1 MINETELIRKMLLF
15 SRKARAGIAGGGPA
29 AAKDPC
35 KKAHELGRK
44 LQQTT
49 LSEPLLS
56 REHLLMI
63 IQEFPQGIRQKAVA
77 EKAGVN
83 QSSASEL
90 ISKLAEAGYIRR
102 EPDPD
107 DKRATLIF
115 LTEKGKERA
124 MQVQEERKNL
134 YGGIFD
140 ALSEKEKQ
148 TLSDLLDKL
157 LKKQA

>member
-15 SRKARAGIAGGGPA
+15 SRKARAGIAGSGPA
-29 AAKDPC
+29 AGDPC

-44 LQQTT
+44 LQQPA

-56 REHLLMI
+56 REHLLVI
-63 IQEFPQGIRQKAVA
+63 IREYPQGIRQKAVA

-124 MQVQEERKNL
+124 LQVQEERKSL

-157 LKKQA
+157 LKKRA

>member
-15 SRKARAGIAGGGPA
+15 TRKARAGIAGSGPA
-29 AAKDPC
+29 AAGDLC
-35 KKAHELGRK
+35 RKAHELGRK
-44 LQQTT
+44 LQQTA
-49 LSEPLLS
+49 LSEPPLS
-56 REHLLMI
+56 REHLLVI
-63 IQEFPQGIRQKAVA
+63 IREYPQGIRQKVVA
-77 EKAGVN
+77 EQAGVN

-124 MQVQEERKNL
+124 LQVQEERKNM

-140 ALSEKEKQ
+140 ALSEKEKK

-157 LKKQA
+157 LKKRA

>member
-15 SRKARAGIAGGGPA
+15 TRKARAGIAGKGPDTA
-29 AAKDPC
+29 GDPC
-35 KKAHELGRK
+35 RKAHELGRN
-44 LQQTT
+44 LQQAA

-56 REHLLMI
+56 REHLLVI
-63 IQEFPQGIRQKAVA
+63 IKEFPQGIRQKVVA
-77 EKAGVN
+77 DKAGVN

-90 ISKLAEAGYIRR
+90 IGKLAEAGYIRR

-107 DKRATLIF
+107 DKRATLLF
-115 LTEKGKERA
+115 LTEKGQERA
-124 MQVQEERKNL
+124 LQVQEERKSL

-140 ALSEKEKQ
+140 VLSEKEKQ

-157 LKKQA
+157 LKKRA